1 MPVPLLDLSRQ
12 HAPVLAE
19 LRAVL
24 DEALSCSRFIKGPV
38 LEGFEHDL
46 ADYCD
51 TRRAVGCASGTDA
64 LILALQA
71 LDLKPGD
78 EVVTT
83 PFTFFATAGAI
94 ARAGGIPVFVDILPD
109 TFNISPAAIKHW
121 FETNCALT
129 DRGTVDRNT
138 GSVVR
143 AVIAVDLFGQ
153 IADMDSVEHIC
164 SDWGVSLVEDACQS
178 IGAMWKERRAGAF
191 GRIGCFSFFPSKNL
205 GALGDAGAITTDDCA
220 LADRLVSLREHG
232 GQGYIHREVG
242 TNSRMDAIQAG
253 FLSVKLRRLDEWHEG
268 RRRNATFYAEAFAD
282 VDEITPPVIDPRA
295 WSVYNQYT
303 IRAVD
308 RDGLMAHLKSL
319 GIGCAVYYPLPL
331 HLQEC
336 FSSLGYAAGDFPEAE
351 RASREVLSLPVFGE
365 LTEEELGEVVQAVK
379 SHYAARSGG

>member
-1 MPVPLLDLSRQ
+1 MPVPLLDISRQ
-12 HAPVLAE
+12 HAPILTE

-24 DEALSCSRFIKGPV
+24 DEALSGSRFIKGPA
-38 LEGFEHDL
+38 LERFEHDL
-46 ADYCD
+46 AGYCD

-71 LDLKPGD
+71 LDLQPGD

-109 TFNISPAAIKHW
+109 TFNISPAAMKRW
-121 FETNCALT
+121 FEGNCALT
-129 DRGTVDRNT
+129 DRGAVDRNT

-153 IADMDSVEHIC
+153 IADMDCIERIC

-178 IGAMWKERRAGAF
+178 IGAMWKDRRAGAF
-191 GRIGCFSFFPSKNL
+191 GRVGCFSFFPSKNL

-253 FLSVKLRRLDEWHEG
+253 FLSVKLRRLDGWHEG
-268 RRRNATFYAEAFAD
+268 RRRNAEFYAKAFAD
-282 VDEITPPVIDPRA
+282 VDEITTPVIDPRA
-295 WSVYNQYT
+295 WSIYNQYT

-308 RDGLMAHLKSL
+308 RDGLMARLKSL

-351 RASREVLSLPVFGE
+351 RASRDVLSLPVFGE

-379 SHYAARSGG
+379 DHYSTRSGG